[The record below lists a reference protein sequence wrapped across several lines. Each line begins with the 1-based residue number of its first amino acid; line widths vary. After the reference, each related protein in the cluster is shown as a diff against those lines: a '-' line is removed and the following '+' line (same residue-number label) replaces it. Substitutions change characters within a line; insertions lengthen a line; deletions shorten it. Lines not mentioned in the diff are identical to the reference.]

1 MKVLV
6 TGANGLLG
14 HHVVMELIK
23 RNISVKIIVRS
34 IQKIFFDLEKIEVQI
49 GAFTNYEDLKNAA
62 AGCDAIIH
70 IAAATAI
77 DILNFDDYKYINVD
91 ASKQLLDIASELSI
105 NKIVFISTSNTIGYG
120 EKKHR
125 SDERSPIQ
133 SPFSSSN
140 YAKSKLE
147 AEKLFQNHSKDKHIV
162 IVNPTFMVGSY
173 DTKPSSGKL
182 LLMGYGRRFMFVPA
196 GGKNFVPVRDVAI
209 ATCNALSMGVSGE
222 RYLAAGK
229 NISFK
234 KFYKLQA
241 KIGGYRQKI
250 IKIPRFIM
258 LIIAFMGDIISYFK
272 IKTSM
277 TSINLKQLM
286 VREYYNNAKARRDLF
301 MPETSIE
308 KAVEEAL
315 DWFKNE
321 AYIKFSR

>member
-14 HHVVMELIK
+14 HHVVMELLK

-34 IQKIFFDLEKIEVQI
+34 IQKIFFDLEKVEVQI
-49 GAFTNYEDLKNAA
+49 GAFTKYVDLKNAA
-62 AGCDAIIH
+62 VGCDAIIH

-77 DILNFDDYKYINVD
+77 DYLHFDDYKFINVD
-91 ASKQLLDIASELSI
+91 ASKQLLEIASELSI

-133 SPFSSSN
+133 SPFTLSN
-140 YAKSKLE
+140 YAKSKFE
-147 AEKLFQNHSKDKHIV
+147 AEKLFQNHAKDKHIV
-162 IVNPTFMVGSY
+162 IINPTFMVGNY

-182 LLMGYGRRFMFVPA
+182 LLMGYGKSFMFVPN
-196 GGKNFVPVRDVAI
+196 GGKNFVPVRDVAY
-209 ATCNALSMGVSGE
+209 ACCNGLTMGVSGE

-229 NISFK
+229 NISYK

-241 KIGGYRQKI
+241 KIGGYRQKV

-258 LIIAFMGDIISYFK
+258 LIIAFMGDLISFLK
-272 IKTSM
+272 IKTLL

-286 VREYYNNAKARRDLF
+286 VREYYNNAKARKDLF
-301 MPETSIE
+301 MPESSIE
-308 KAVEEAL
+308 KAIEEAL
-315 DWFKNE
+315 DWFKEE
-321 AYIKFSR
+321 AYIKV